1 MMTKPARRQPEGAA
15 VVDVIARRGSH
26 ASPLQYPG
34 GKATLASFFETTID
48 ALGLNV
54 PTYIEPFAG
63 GAGAGLELLLK
74 GLVRMV
80 VINDLDP
87 AIYACWKAMV
97 KDSDAFL
104 RLLERTPL
112 TVDEWRQQR
121 ETYRRRHDM
130 DSDPLALGF
139 ATFFLNRTSRSG
151 VLGAGVIGGFAQ
163 SGVYKIDARC
173 NKEVLKARIERLAEF
188 SGKIEVTNQDG
199 AARLREYLPK
209 DNVFAYVDP
218 PYVEKGSSLYMSAF
232 KEEDH
237 IALAKVLNDYANTNW
252 VLTYDVADLI
262 KSLYRARDVSE
273 FRLLYSAHLRGT
285 KDELKRASA
294 RELIVLSNPVS
305 HALR

>member
-1 MMTKPARRQPEGAA
+1 M
-15 VVDVIARRGSH
+15 VDVIARRGFH
-26 ASPLQYPG
+26 ASPLRYPG
-34 GKATLASFFETTID
+34 GKATLAGLFESTIN
-48 ALGLNV
+48 ALGLNR
-54 PTYIEPFAG
+54 PTYIEPYAG

-74 GLVRMV
+74 GVVGMV

-87 AIYACWKAMV
+87 AIHACWKAMV
-97 KDSDAFL
+97 KDSEAFL
-104 RLLERTPL
+104 RLLDRTPL
-112 TVDEWRQQR
+112 TIDEWRKQR
-121 ETYRRRHDM
+121 EIYRRRHEM
-130 DSDPLALGF
+130 GVDPLALGF
-139 ATFFLNRTSRSG
+139 ATFYLNRTSRSG

-163 SGVYKIDARC
+163 QGWYKIDARYG
-173 NKEVLKARIERLAEF
+173 KDVLKARIEKLAEL
-188 SGKIEVTNQDG
+188 SGKIRVTRQDG

-237 IALAKVLNDYANTNW
+237 IALAKVLNGYANTNW

-262 KSLYRARDVSE
+262 WSLYKARDVSE

-294 RELIVLSNPVS
+294 SELIVLSNPVS
-305 HALR
+305 DALA